1 MKVYSPLTLIKPQF
15 AELNGI
21 QVLKPFKLETQHK
34 PIEVLVKQNLDS
46 NNTSFVTDIF
56 ECDNP
61 KPVATHTYFIDK
73 LKNVFSGLNIE
84 TDYYHQNR
92 GYAELMRLIS
102 IMLMKENNLKSNNIV
117 SRFEAVPFHLKY
129 NFDIDGIQTVQESEN
144 WTSVIDALESCKK
157 WTCCFDKKTAQE
169 ITDKSNQLLTRIESS
184 SSSEQLEQDV
194 CKFFEKFYKNIN
206 SKGSGQTFAEE
217 MNYYNLMSNF
227 YMSLGMDK
235 IQLHSKFFNELFEKH
250 GIDYKI
256 L

>member
-15 AELNGI
+15 AELNGV

-129 NFDIDGIQTVQESEN
+129 NFDIDGIQTVQESEKEVRCI
-144 WTSVIDALESCKK
+144 S
-157 WTCCFDKKTAQE
+157 
-169 ITDKSNQLLTRIESS
+169 R
-184 SSSEQLEQDV
+184 
-194 CKFFEKFYKNIN
+194 
-206 SKGSGQTFAEE
+206 
-217 MNYYNLMSNF
+217 
-227 YMSLGMDK
+227 
-235 IQLHSKFFNELFEKH
+235 
-250 GIDYKI
+250 
-256 L
+256 